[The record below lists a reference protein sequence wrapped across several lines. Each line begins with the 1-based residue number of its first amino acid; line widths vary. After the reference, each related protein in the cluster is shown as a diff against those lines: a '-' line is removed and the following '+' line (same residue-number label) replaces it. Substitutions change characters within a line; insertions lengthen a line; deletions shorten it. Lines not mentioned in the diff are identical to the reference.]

1 MKTKEEK
8 SMSFEENLD
17 NLEKIVKAL
26 ENGDVQLDEAIEKF
40 NEGMKYANVCNEIL
54 EEATKTVAKAVDK
67 DGKLKDLNISEEE

>member
-26 ENGDVQLDEAIEKF
+26 ENGDVPLDEAIEKF